1 MQILRCNS
9 NCSHNEA
16 RHVATLI
23 VIASKIAHW
32 MCVSSL
38 TYKSTELRCY
48 PPSSSPDIKI
58 SQCAIKNII
67 IDVKF
72 TASFARQPGFTLLLF
87 YQGESAHYYGFS
99 PDVCIRDEN
108 QKKDIFRR
116 AAVILSRNA
125 FELAMCTHCSRGKY
139 SF

>member
-1 MQILRCNS
+1 MHQATETQCTLQILRCNS
-9 NCSHNEA
+9 NCCHNEA

-32 MCVSSL
+32 MCVSRL
-38 TYKSTELRCY
+38 TYKSTELRRY

-72 TASFARQPGFTLLLF
+72 TASFARQPGFTRCSF
-87 YQGESAHYYGFS
+87 FIRASAPITMDFHQMFALEGA
-99 PDVCIRDEN
+99 EN
-108 QKKDIFRR
+108 QKKEIFRR
-116 AAVILSRNA
+116 
-125 FELAMCTHCSRGKY
+125 ELQ
-139 SF
+139 